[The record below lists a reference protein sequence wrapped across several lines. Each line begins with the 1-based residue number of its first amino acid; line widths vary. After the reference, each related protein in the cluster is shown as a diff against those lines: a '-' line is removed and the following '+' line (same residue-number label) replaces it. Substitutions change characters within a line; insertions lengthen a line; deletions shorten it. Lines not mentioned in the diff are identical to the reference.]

1 MLSLL
6 KFIFMH
12 RKRITKIKKH
22 IFFILCLSLLI
33 QANAYDFSSFK
44 DKKKG
49 FLPNYSVT
57 KYGTLIGIQR
67 GKFFTLELGIE
78 QQRKELKLVKPNT
91 FSWNALLEYA
101 WEPNTMGLR
110 GGVWYKTGRASLT
123 VGADVIGTSNFDQY
137 NIGLAPAVG
146 FKLVG
151 FHIIA
156 SYNAFITQKVD
167 YDYNTL
173 HLSIRYFISRKRDFK
188 RTDK

>member
-6 KFIFMH
+6 KNNVLMYSKPNF
-12 RKRITKIKKH
+12 KIKSVLISFLFFI
-22 IFFILCLSLLI
+22 IFFNA
-33 QANAYDFSSFK
+33 QAYDFNLYK

-167 YDYNTL
+167 
-173 HLSIRYFISRKRDFK
+173 
-188 RTDK
+188 